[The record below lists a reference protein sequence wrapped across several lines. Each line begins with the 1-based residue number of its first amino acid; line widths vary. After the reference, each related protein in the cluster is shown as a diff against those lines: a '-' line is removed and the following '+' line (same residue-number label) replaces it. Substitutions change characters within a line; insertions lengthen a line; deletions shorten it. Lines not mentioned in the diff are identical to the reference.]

1 MLTIVLTWIGAVL
14 GLTLLVA
21 TAAGTLAVDFDEA
34 LQERRSKTAKVLPGP
49 TGPVS

>member
-21 TAAGTLAVDFDEA
+21 MAAGTLVVDFDEA
-34 LQERRSKTAKVLPGP
+34 LQERRSKAAAARP
-49 TGPVS
+49 TP